1 MKEEGRAESPG
12 DNEKEPSNDKIK
24 STGLQEQDST
34 LNVVP
39 DNNGSQENPDTP
51 SKTST
56 ECSPTECKSSL
67 ISNSGPA
74 ASPQQP
80 SIPSH
85 ETNVVEESSQLV
97 KHPSSS
103 PQENVNSSLEWTFYP
118 TSGNITYYTGKK
130 CIFDGI
136 YMRNKTTSTEK
147 TLEMCTG
154 RKKFVD
160 EIASRNGIP
169 LVTPGDH
176 PYATPEQSPDFHKT
190 GSTRSPVY
198 FGSAVYKKKS
208 DTFIPLQRLPETPS
222 VPFRI
227 KEKQQELEREKA
239 EVRNLDYWKPAPT
252 LLHSFFAS
260 SLNRRLTYQ

>member
-103 PQENVNSSLEWTFYP
+103 PR
-118 TSGNITYYTGKK
+118 KK